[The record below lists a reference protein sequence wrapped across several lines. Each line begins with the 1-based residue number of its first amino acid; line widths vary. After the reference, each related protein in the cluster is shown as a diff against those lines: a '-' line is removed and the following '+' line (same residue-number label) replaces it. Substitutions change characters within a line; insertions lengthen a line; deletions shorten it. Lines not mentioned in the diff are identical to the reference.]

1 MKYLFFI
8 LSLGITLMST
18 QCNSNESDSCHKNIK
33 IVNNSDYNLV
43 ISISYSYPDSTSLV
57 GFGERYESFNP
68 PIPNHNVGKFQAEFY
83 GCIEYSMKSKLTF
96 ENGVMMLFFFNK
108 EVIENFPWE
117 TIVKNKMYLKK
128 YDLTLEDLQAKD
140 WTITYP

>member
-1 MKYLFFI
+1 
-8 LSLGITLMST
+8 
-18 QCNSNESDSCHKNIK
+18 
-33 IVNNSDYNLV
+33 
-43 ISISYSYPDSTSLV
+43 
-57 GFGERYESFNP
+57 
-68 PIPNHNVGKFQAEFY
+68 
-83 GCIEYSMKSKLTF
+83 MKSKLTF